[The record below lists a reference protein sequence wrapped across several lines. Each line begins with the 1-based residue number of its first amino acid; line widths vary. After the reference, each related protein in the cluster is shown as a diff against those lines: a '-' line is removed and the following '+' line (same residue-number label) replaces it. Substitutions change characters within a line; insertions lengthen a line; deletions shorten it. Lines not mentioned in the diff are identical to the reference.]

1 MKLLHTSDWHLGMT
15 FSGGISFEADQR
27 YALDS
32 ILEIISGEKVDGV
45 LIPGDIFDKSIVSQE
60 ALRLYDEYITRICLD
75 LNVPVFL
82 TAGNHDSPERLSGCR
97 RLLEKSGLFICGILE
112 KEPCII
118 NRGDTDIFL
127 LPWISTDKVKS
138 LYPDDAEK
146 IVSMEDAYRIVLD
159 GFRKRFVKGHKNILL
174 AHAFVSG
181 AETSVSDRAAE
192 VGRAAMIGSSVFDGF
207 DYVALGHIHG
217 PQDIT
222 DKICY
227 SGSPMAY
234 SFGREEKQEK
244 SVVIYDS
251 DSGKKRRIPLKQLRK
266 RTTLRDG
273 SEALLKADIPAEIRN
288 GYVRLEVTDSYV
300 GLELMAAFREKYPNL
315 LEVSGKSFEKEDSK
329 ITMTVDELEKAED
342 DPEKIF
348 KRFCE
353 DIMAESPD
361 AHLMELFSEALRDYE
376 KGVSEE

>member
-1 MKLLHTSDWHLGMT
+1 MKLLHTSDWHLGLT

-32 ILEIISGEKVDGV
+32 ILEIISEEHVDGV
-45 LIPGDIFDKSIVSQE
+45 LISGDVFDKSIVSQE
-60 ALRLYDEYITRICLD
+60 ALRLYDEYITRICID

-82 TAGNHDSPERLSGCR
+82 IAGNHDSPERLSGCR
-97 RLLEKSGLFICGILE
+97 KLLEKSGLYICGVLE

-118 NRGDTDIFL
+118 NRGDTDIYL

-138 LYPDDAEK
+138 LYPDEAEK

-159 GFRKRFVKGHKNILL
+159 GFRKRFVQGHKNILL
-174 AHAFVSG
+174 AHAFVTG

-227 SGSPMAY
+227 SGTPMAY

-244 SVVIYDS
+244 GVVIYDS
-251 DSGKKRRIPLKQLRK
+251 DSGQKRRIPLKQLRK
-266 RTTLRDG
+266 RTTLRD
-273 SEALLKADIPAEIRN
+273 SSAVLLKADLPAEIRN

-315 LEVSGKSFEKEDSK
+315 LEVSGKNFEKEDSK
-329 ITMTVDELEKAED
+329 ITMTVDELENAED

-353 DIMAESPD
+353 DIMTESPD
-361 AHLMELFSEALRDYE
+361 EHLLELFSEAVREYE